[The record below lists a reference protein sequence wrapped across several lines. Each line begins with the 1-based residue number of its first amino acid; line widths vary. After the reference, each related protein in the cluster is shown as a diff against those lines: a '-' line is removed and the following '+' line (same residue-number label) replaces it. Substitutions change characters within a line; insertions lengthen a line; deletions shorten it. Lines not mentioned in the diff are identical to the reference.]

1 MMTTEHESTRDAEHI
16 AQGKDDAIDPD
27 SVEPKNTVI
36 GVVPSGGDGDEVVAA
51 LESAGVDGG
60 RIRRLQGE
68 AGIEAL
74 QPGGSGV
81 VAKLGELL
89 SEATEFRDEVIQ
101 AMEAGRCAIMVTEV
115 DDDDGH
121 GLKVTM
127 QGAGLERVH
136 HFGDWAA
143 E

>member
-1 MMTTEHESTRDAEHI
+1 MMTDQDSTRDAQRLAH
-16 AQGKDDAIDPD
+16 GDDDAVDPD
-27 SVEPKNTVI
+27 SIEPTNTVI
-36 GVVPSGGDGDEVVAA
+36 GVVPASEDADAVVASIEA
-51 LESAGVDGG
+51 AGIDGG

-68 AGIEAL
+68 AGVSAL
-74 QPGGSGV
+74 QPGGSGLV
-81 VAKLGELL
+81 EKLGELL

-101 AMEAGRCAIMVTEV
+101 ALEAGRCAIMVTDV

-121 GLKVTM
+121 DLKAAM
-127 QGAGLERVH
+127 QDAGLERVH